1 MFILRLLSK
10 FFHSI
15 FHCQTAPTFTSHRLV
30 TESMFR
36 PATTLKP
43 SVFRRH
49 QLPYHLV
56 QRCLHRSANRPGMR
70 PSRWDHPSTLRP
82 VDICAAFKSQSS
94 IRQQD
99 IHNDF
104 HRLDIQHAT
113 YKHPNHK
120 SRSPVSRYPNSHGRR
135 EYRQESSSKQND
147 YHHSSKSEQFLS
159 KRRDL
164 VQRCPSISLTLAVGA
179 SMTRSMHIHS

>member
-10 FFHSI
+10 FFESI
-15 FHCQTAPTFTSHRLV
+15 LHCQTAPTSTSHRLV

-43 SVFRRH
+43 SVFRRR

-56 QRCLHRSANRPGMR
+56 QRCLHCSANRPGMR

-82 VDICAAFKSQSS
+82 VDICAAFKSHSS
-94 IRQQD
+94 IRQKD
-99 IHNDF
+99 IHNDI
-104 HRLDIQHAT
+104 HHLDLQHAT

-120 SRSPVSRYPNSHGRR
+120 SRSPVSKCPNAHHRR
-135 EYRQESSSKQND
+135 EFRQESSSNRMAIIIALILG
-147 YHHSSKSEQFLS
+147 SLFL
-159 KRRDL
+159 KRRYL

-179 SMTRSMHIHS
+179 SMTHSMHIRS